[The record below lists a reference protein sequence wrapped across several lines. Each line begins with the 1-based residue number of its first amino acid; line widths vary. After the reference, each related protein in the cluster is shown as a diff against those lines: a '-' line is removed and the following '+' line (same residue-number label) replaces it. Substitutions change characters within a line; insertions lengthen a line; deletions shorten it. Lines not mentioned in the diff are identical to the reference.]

1 MPARP
6 PAAVHALV
14 ADLLGPS
21 RAGELLGSLAWP
33 DLAIS
38 VAEGK
43 AARRTSR
50 IEVAWALAAL
60 LYDDLLERVPYA
72 EVYLAD
78 RLARGERIHYDHGAL
93 RTVAAPSGALPAGA
107 AAIARVLEPLG
118 YRRVATYDLSRIGM
132 TGYAYCHVDLPEDV
146 PQYFVSE
153 LHPERFSPEFQ
164 AAALR
169 VIGSS
174 RDPLSAGAR
183 RKLERLAN
191 EGNLALAEAAKLL
204 PELVACFER
213 QHAAPRL
220 EDYELLLAESAEMAW
235 IATEG
240 NAFNHATDRVE
251 DVDEIAKEQRA
262 LARPIK
268 ATVEVSGS
276 GRVRQTALRAAPVER
291 AFLTAD
297 GSRVLRT
304 VPGSFQEF
312 ISRARLAD
320 GSLDLAF
327 DAGNAQA
334 IFQMTTGR
342 TSAGARESSAVT
354 AARADSLLAELRE
367 RLGSGAV
374 LTEPSDRAAYERGWR
389 YGAGQALAVVKPCS
403 PEEVAE
409 TLAAAFFAGVRVQ
422 PIGANT
428 GLVGASNPDASG
440 DMLVLSLERLS
451 RTIEVDAVSGS
462 ALVDAGVTLAR
473 LQQALE
479 PHGLWFPI
487 DLGADPQIGGMVATN
502 TGGTRLLRY
511 GDVRANLLG
520 VEVALADGTLVER
533 LAPLRKNNTGLDW
546 KQLFVGTSGS
556 YGVVTRVTLQLAPKP
571 RQRVAVLAC
580 LQSGEAA
587 LTLLGHLRGRVGEAL
602 SAFEVL
608 SGSAIEAV
616 LRHGTYERDPFAG
629 SVPAYAALVE
639 LSSAFVSD
647 VIDLEGALSSALE
660 EHVDSS
666 SGEGVLDVLVGAASD
681 FWHLR
686 HQVSESLAK
695 EGHLLGLDVSVPPS
709 AIAEFTG
716 AVRRELAASAPDV
729 RVCDFG
735 HWGDGGTHLNLV
747 LPKTDEA
754 PERAAA
760 LQALVYR
767 IAVDEFDGTFSA
779 EHGVGPHNRDAYVAH
794 VPAVVRSA
802 AAALKRQFD
811 PEWRLGTVDLG

>member
-1 MPARP
+1 MPAP
-6 PAAVHALV
+6 APAAVHALV
-14 ADLLGPS
+14 ADLLGSS
-21 RAGELLGSLAWP
+21 RASELLASLAWP
-33 DLAIS
+33 ELPS
-38 VAEGK
+38 PTAEAK
-43 AARRTSR
+43 APRRATR
-50 IEVAWALAAL
+50 LEVAWALAAL

-78 RLARGERIHYDHGAL
+78 RLAQRERIGYDHGAL

-107 AAIARVLEPLG
+107 QAIARVLEPLG
-118 YRRVATYDLSRIGM
+118 YQRVATYDLSRIGM
-132 TGYAYCHVDLPEDV
+132 TGYAYAHADLPEDV

-164 AAALR
+164 VAALR
-169 VIGSS
+169 VIESS
-174 RDPLSAGAR
+174 RDPLSAAAL
-183 RKLERLAN
+183 RKLARLA
-191 EGNLALAEAAKLL
+191 EDGALTLAEAAKLL
-204 PELVACFER
+204 PELVACFDR

-251 DVDEIAKEQRA
+251 DVDAVAKKQRE
-262 LARPIK
+262 LGRPIK
-268 ATVEVSGS
+268 ATVEVSDS

-291 AFLTAD
+291 AFISAD

-320 GSLDLAF
+320 GALDLAF

-342 TSAGARESSAVT
+342 AASGARESNGVT
-354 AARADSLLAELRE
+354 AARAEALLAELRE

-389 YGAGQALAVVKPCS
+389 YGAGQALAVVKPS
-403 PEEVAE
+403 STHEVAA

-451 RTIEVDAVSGS
+451 RTIEVDAVSGT

-473 LQQALE
+473 LQEALE

-487 DLGADPQIGGMVATN
+487 DLGADPQLGGMVATN

-520 VEVALADGTLVER
+520 VEVVLADGTLVER

-556 YGVVTRVTLQLAPKP
+556 YGVVTRVTVQLAPKP

-580 LQSGEAA
+580 LRDGDAA
-587 LTLLGHLRGRVGEAL
+587 LALLAHLRGRVGEAL

-608 SGSAIEAV
+608 SEGAIEAV
-616 LRHGTYERDPFAG
+616 LRNGSYERDPFAG

-639 LSSAFVSD
+639 LSSAFSTEV
-647 VIDLEGALSSALE
+647 VDLESALSSALE
-660 EHVDSS
+660 EHVESS
-666 SGEGVLDVLVGAASD
+666 AGEGVLDVLMGSASD

-709 AIAEFTG
+709 AIAAFTG
-716 AVRRELAASAPDV
+716 AVSRELAARAPDV

-747 LPKTDEA
+747 LPKNDDA
-754 PERAAA
+754 PQRAAA

-779 EHGVGPHNRDAYVAH
+779 EHGVGPHNRDAYALH
-794 VPAVVRSA
+794 VPAVVRAA
-802 AAALKRQFD
+802 AAALKRQLD